1 MTVVHT
7 LTCDVMFSLGLGLEP
22 CGLVNIAAG
31 DARTG
36 KRRARYAQSGG
47 RVNIT
52 SCHVG
57 VLSTDAFRDANMAAI
72 EFTRTDIDQLDRH
85 DTVSLYRPRANYE
98 MRLIFYLLFAST
110 HTYTYIYTPHTPV

>member
-1 MTVVHT
+1 M
-7 LTCDVMFSLGLGLEP
+7 LNLGLCLGLEP

-98 MRLIFYLLFAST
+98 MRLILYLLFAST